1 MNPYFRILTLTSF
14 LWLSCVGLPL
24 QNTVTHAR
32 PPADINCVENSPSTM
47 DEGTLRA
54 LAPLTE
60 IPEAILAITSKLDA
74 LTPKCADKI
83 WPSSGVGTY
92 QVILVDPITKQPWLW
107 TPKGF
112 KNAKDP
118 GGLERLDPKELEK
131 NKDVFQSR
139 YSFNQFRGRNTVSL
153 LLNQRA
159 FRTFEEEL
167 QEVEKQKKSGRVPK
181 DFELTKELYL
191 QNKANSIDVDFT
203 TVVHESFH
211 AYGQGTHHPND
222 GHHHPWK
229 VIQDQEKE
237 ISEGVMNRYSD
248 YPLEAGP
255 RYFRRMQFETML
267 KAVNS
272 KDPQQKE
279 KLLAEAA
286 HWQKK
291 YEESGGE
298 HERTNGSDI
307 SEGTA
312 KYFDFMASIYA
323 KHGCELSKEETQ
335 KKIEESLAK
344 LVSQM
349 EKNGGLPPVADVE
362 SYNIGLLS
370 NLLLAQLEDSSD
382 WKKQLMT
389 ERETPAEILL
399 EGYTPTKANDDAKIL
414 GAIEEVQAKEN
425 KQLQGLMDGLSSHA
439 KNKEEWVRLELPT
452 NSGAYNHKG
461 YYKNTD
467 VSDGVLAVSAS
478 KKYAL
483 DDLSLEIENVS
494 IIMEKNSPCPAK
506 KGSSNQFIFVPKS
519 SIQSKEDQI
528 EFEFT
533 DPQTALI
540 NAKGEPLVP
549 KAKGNGSYSPRKGT
563 DGTEW
568 YCLE

>member
-1 MNPYFRILTLTSF
+1 MNPYLRTLALPSF
-14 LWLSCVGLPL
+14 LWLSCVCLLL

-32 PPADINCVENSPSTM
+32 PPTDNCVDNSPTTM
-47 DEGTLRA
+47 DEGNLRS
-54 LAPLTE
+54 LTSLTE
-60 IPEAILAITSKLDA
+60 IPEAILAVASKLDS

-211 AYGQGTHHPND
+211 AYGQGTHHPKD

-229 VIQDQEKE
+229 VIKDQEKE

-248 YPLEAGP
+248 YPLESGP
-255 RYFRRMQFETML
+255 RYFRRMQFESIL
-267 KAVNS
+267 KAFNS
-272 KDPQQKE
+272 KDTKEKE

-286 HWQKK
+286 HWQKQ
-291 YEESGGE
+291 YEEAGGE

-344 LVSQM
+344 LVSQL

-370 NLLLAQLEDSSD
+370 NLLLAQTKDSSD

-389 ERETPAEILL
+389 ARDTPAEILV
-399 EGYTPTKANDDAKIL
+399 EGFTPVKAKDDAKIL
-414 GAIEEVQAKEN
+414 GSIEEVQAKEN
-425 KQLQGLMDGLSSHA
+425 KQLLGLMDGLSSHA
-439 KNKEEWVRLELPT
+439 KNKEEWVRLQLPEH
-452 NSGAYNHKG
+452 SGAYNHKG
-461 YYKNTD
+461 YYKNKE
-467 VSDGVLAVSAS
+467 VSDGILAVSAS

-483 DDLSLEIENVS
+483 DDLNLEIENVS
-494 IIMEKNSPCPAK
+494 IMMEKNSPCPSKRGA
-506 KGSSNQFIFVPKS
+506 SNQFIFVPKS
-519 SIQSKEDQI
+519 SIQTTEDQI

-549 KAKGNGSYSPRKGT
+549 KAKGTGSYSPRKGP
-563 DGTEW
+563 DGAEW